1 MHGAGEVAGQTER
14 AMDNVEV
21 LLAEAG
27 AKLSDVVKATIYV
40 TDRAFLDPTNAIV
53 LRRLSGVRPAFN
65 AVIVKGLASPELL
78 MEVDVTAVLPGDG
91 R

>member
-1 MHGAGEVAGQTER
+1 MSTAAVGPGDLQAP
-14 AMDNVEV
+14 
-21 LLAEAG
+21 
-27 AKLSDVVKATIYV
+27 V
-40 TDRAFLDPTNAIV
+40 TKGRIFAW
-53 LRRLSGVRPAFN
+53 GVWDWGSAAFN

>member
-1 MHGAGEVAGQTER
+1 
-14 AMDNVEV
+14 
-21 LLAEAG
+21 
-27 AKLSDVVKATIYV
+27 V